1 MADLHFHFDPVCPW
15 AYITSRWVVEVQRQ
29 REYDVSWKFISLR
42 MINEARGYDE
52 GSKAW
57 ADAHMAG
64 LQMLRVASAGRTAA
78 GNQAVSDVYTALGN
92 AIHRQSRADEFY
104 ADPKGFVRA
113 VLGDAGLDPAWAN
126 AADDSLHD
134 EVIRHETDTA
144 LTATGKDVGTPILI
158 FRPRSAEQA
167 AFFGP
172 VISSIPKGEQ
182 ALKLWDAV
190 ETLALTSGLAEL
202 KRSLRAAP
210 NFD

>member
-1 MADLHFHFDPVCPW
+1 VG
-15 AYITSRWVVEVQRQ
+15 
-29 REYDVSWKFISLR
+29 K
-42 MINEARGYDE
+42 
-52 GSKAW
+52 
-57 ADAHMAG
+57 
-64 LQMLRVASAGRTAA
+64 
-78 GNQAVSDVYTALGN
+78 
-92 AIHRQSRADEFY
+92 
-104 ADPKGFVRA
+104 
-113 VLGDAGLDPAWAN
+113 VLGEAGLDPAWAK

-144 LTATGKDVGTPILI
+144 LAATGKDVGTPILI
-158 FRPRSAEQA
+158 FRPRSPEQA